1 MSTFLGS
8 ILWLVVT
15 LGVLVTLHELGH
27 FWMARAFGIRVNR
40 FSWGFGKPL
49 WSRRAKDGVEYAIAG
64 IPLGGYVSILEDPDN
79 TLIEPMR
86 SQALTHKPKWQRALV
101 FAAGPLMNLFLC
113 IVFLWVMLVV
123 GRPDYT
129 PVVGDVR
136 GMAAEQGFKP
146 GDTLLSIGGQSVPTW
161 NDALMP
167 ILRHG
172 VARDRVTTEVRTA
185 EGATQTRTLDFSAV
199 PADTSDTALFA
210 ASGLIPKHW
219 LIAPV
224 IGEVRPGTP
233 AAGVLQSGD
242 RILTLDDRPVRS
254 FTQIA
259 EAVRAAPAEHT
270 FTISFVRDGET
281 QTTHL
286 KPALS
291 GSERLIGIGPAAT
304 TEPGFDTVY
313 RLGPLAAIPAALRET
328 ATLARDTASMVV
340 RLFSAPSAREGVSGP
355 ITIARV
361 ANESAG
367 QGFAWFLRFLALM
380 SLSLAVINL
389 MPVPFL
395 DGGHLLYLAIET
407 IRGRPLEPSAMM
419 VGQLLGATLLVS
431 LMGLAFYNDIL
442 GLLR

>member
-1 MSTFLGS
+1 MSTFFGS
-8 ILWLVVT
+8 LLWLIVT

-49 WSRRAKDGVEYAIAG
+49 WTHRGKDGVEYAIAG

-79 TLIEPMR
+79 TLVEPMR

-101 FAAGPLMNLFLC
+101 FAAGPLMNFVLC
-113 IVFLWVMLVV
+113 VLFLWVMLVV
-123 GRPDYT
+123 GRPDYM

-146 GDTLLSIGGQSVPTW
+146 GDTLLSIDGKAVPTW
-161 NDALMP
+161 NDALLP

-172 VARDRVTTEVRTA
+172 VARERVPASVRTA
-185 EGATQTRTLDFSAV
+185 GGQVAQRHLDFRDV
-199 PADTSDTALFA
+199 PAGTSDTALFA
-210 ASGLIPKHW
+210 ATGLVPKHW
-219 LIAPV
+219 LIEPV
-224 IGEVRPGTP
+224 VGEVRAGTP
-233 AAGVLQSGD
+233 ASGVLKTGD
-242 RILTLDDRPVRS
+242 RITAIDGVAVRGFS
-254 FTQIA
+254 NIGA
-259 EAVRAAPAEHT
+259 AVRAAAPDHT
-270 FTISFVRDGET
+270 FEIAFVRDGQAHTARLRATISGET
-281 QTTHL
+281 RVL
-286 KPALS
+286 
-291 GSERLIGIGPAAT
+291 GIAPAAQAAS
-304 TEPGFDTVY
+304 GFDTVY
-313 RLGPLAAIPAALRET
+313 KLGPVAAVPAALRET
-328 ATLARDTASMVV
+328 AVLARDTLSMIG

-361 ANESAG
+361 ANDSAS

-389 MPVPFL
+389 LPVPFL

-419 VGQLLGATLLVS
+419 VGQLLGATLLVG

-442 GLLR
+442 SLLR